1 MEIIHAVILGIVE
14 GISEFLP
21 ISSTGHLILASKLL
35 GLAQTDFQKS
45 FNIAIQLGAILAVV
59 VLYGQR
65 LLLERKTLINVAAA
79 FVPTAV
85 IGLALYKP
93 VKHHLLGST
102 AVVVWALLL
111 GGIFMIA
118 FERWHKAK
126 TQQENSIAD
135 IHWKQAVMIGIIQSF
150 SMVPG
155 VSRAAATIFG
165 GLFLG
170 LNRTTAVEFSFL
182 LAVPTMAAATALDVL
197 KSYKNFSGAD
207 FSILGIGLITSFL
220 VAMLSIKFLLN
231 FINKHDFTAFGVYR
245 ILIAV
250 MFMIFI
256 GI

>member
-45 FNIAIQLGAILAVV
+45 FSIAIQLGAILAVV

-65 LLLERKTLINVAAA
+65 FLLERKTLINVMAA

-85 IGLALYKP
+85 IGLAFYKP
-93 VKHHLLGST
+93 IKHYLLGSS
-102 AVVVWALLL
+102 AVVVWSLLL
-111 GGIFMIA
+111 GGIFMIV
-118 FERWHKAK
+118 FERWHKTKAQVGHSV
-126 TQQENSIAD
+126 TD
-135 IHWKQAVMIGIIQSF
+135 IHWKQAVMIGLVQSL
-150 SMVPG
+150 SIVPG

-165 GLFLG
+165 GLFSG
-170 LNRTTAVEFSFL
+170 LNRTAAVEFSFL

-197 KSYKNFSGAD
+197 KSYKSFSGTD
-207 FSILGIGLITSFL
+207 FSVLAVGMITSFL

-245 ILIAV
+245 IVIAV
-250 MFMIFI
+250 LFMIFI